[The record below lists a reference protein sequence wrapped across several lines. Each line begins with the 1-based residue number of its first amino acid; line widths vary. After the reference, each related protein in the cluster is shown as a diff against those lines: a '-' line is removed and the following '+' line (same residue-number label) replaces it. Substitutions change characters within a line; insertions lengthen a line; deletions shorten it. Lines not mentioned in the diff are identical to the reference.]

1 MADTVMG
8 TGTGT
13 GTLEIQIGS
22 TLGSY
27 EIVGLLGKGA
37 MGRVYRARH
46 ARLGREVALKVL
58 NPEFIARPD
67 VVQRFFREARVV
79 NDIDHENIV
88 EVSDFVEQ
96 PGVAYLVMELLDGVT
111 LHELLGQS
119 GRRYPQIKRIVA
131 ILRQVCDA
139 LGAAHAKGVIHR
151 DLKPD
156 NVFVVKRD
164 GADFAKVLDFG
175 VAKLRGGG
183 DLAETTT
190 GMIIG
195 TPHYMAPEQALGRD
209 ITRATDVW
217 AAGVVLYEALAGAV
231 PFKGESFVELANQIR
246 MQPPAPLPAK
256 TPRGEKIP
264 AWLGEVIAKCLE
276 KKPGD
281 RFKSMAALG
290 EALDA
295 GGPLRSEA
303 FPRRL
308 VGVAAAVAL
317 AGAGI
322 GVAWHYDVPGRAR
335 LTYDKA
341 RRGWQT
347 LGAQPPEPVG
357 PPASRETKPLAPAAV
372 GSPPAT
378 PATTGAKHATAPA
391 EAPASQPAPE
401 PAVTKPR
408 AALPAAPKRPA
419 TVELAVRTSPTGA
432 RVTRLDT
439 GERLGRTPVRL
450 NVPRKAA
457 TVWIQVALDGY
468 QPIKFAVDLRKDNS
482 ANITFQGAKRTTR
495 RR

>member
-1 MADTVMG
+1 MADTIIG
-8 TGTGT
+8 TASR
-13 GTLEIQIGS
+13 TLEIQIGS

-111 LHELLGQS
+111 LHELLGQR
-119 GRRYPQIKRIVA
+119 GRKYPQIKRIVA
-131 ILRQVCDA
+131 ILRQVCAA

-175 VAKLRGGG
+175 VAKLRGGD

-209 ITRATDVW
+209 ITKATDVW

-290 EALDA
+290 EALEA
-295 GGPLRSEA
+295 GGPIRA
-303 FPRRL
+303 TGFPRRI
-308 VGVAAAVAL
+308 VGLAAAVAL
-317 AGAGI
+317 VGAGV

-335 LTYDKA
+335 QTWDKA

-347 LGAQPPEPVG
+347 LEAQSPTAAAPAGHEAKPGPATADVPAAPAAAKRTAPPAEPTPRQAPPEPVAAR
-357 PPASRETKPLAPAAV
+357 PKAPVAA
-372 GSPPAT
+372 
-378 PATTGAKHATAPA
+378 
-391 EAPASQPAPE
+391 
-401 PAVTKPR
+401 
-408 AALPAAPKRPA
+408 PAAPKRPA

-439 GERLGRTPVRL
+439 GERLGRAPVRL

-482 ANITFQGAKRTTR
+482 ANITFQGAKRPSR

>member
-1 MADTVMG
+1 MADTIIG
-8 TGTGT
+8 TASR
-13 GTLEIQIGS
+13 TLEIQIGS

-111 LHELLGQS
+111 LHELLGQR
-119 GRRYPQIKRIVA
+119 GRKYPQIKRIVA
-131 ILRQVCDA
+131 ILRQVCAA

-175 VAKLRGGG
+175 VAKLRGGD

-209 ITRATDVW
+209 ITKATDVW

-290 EALDA
+290 EALEA
-295 GGPLRSEA
+295 GGPIRATGS
-303 FPRRL
+303 PRRL
-308 VGVAAAVAL
+308 VGLAAAVAL
-317 AGAGI
+317 VGAGV
-322 GVAWHYDVPGRAR
+322 GVAWHYDLPVRAR
-335 LTYDKA
+335 QTWDKA

-347 LGAQPPEPVG
+347 LEAQSATAAAPGGPEAKPAPTTADVPAAPAAAKRTAPPPEPTPRPAPPEPVAAR
-357 PPASRETKPLAPAAV
+357 PKAPVAA
-372 GSPPAT
+372 
-378 PATTGAKHATAPA
+378 
-391 EAPASQPAPE
+391 
-401 PAVTKPR
+401 
-408 AALPAAPKRPA
+408 PAAPKRAA

-439 GERLGRTPVRL
+439 GERLGRAPVRL

-482 ANITFQGAKRTTR
+482 ANITFQGAKRPSR